1 MQKEIYLIQGLESED
16 YRAFNTRIT
25 GIVEYVEETTKPVSI
40 KYTIT
45 AKAPPALSV
54 IPFSRKKLAAIS
66 LGKSAQMPVHSLMD
80 ADGFYGAYK
89 VTEALPVRY
98 SKAWPDGEP
107 TPGAC
112 LLTLFAKKKTIDY
125 QTFIDRWHKSHT
137 PLSLRIHPLWNYNR
151 NVVDECLS
159 EDTTPFHGIVE
170 EQVRTSSDLL
180 NPFKFFG
187 HPLVIIPRMVSV
199 YTDTKSFIDYS
210 TMETFL
216 ATEYI
221 VKHK

>member
-16 YRAFNTRIT
+16 YKAFNTRIS
-25 GIVEYVEETTKPVSI
+25 GIVEYVEETIKPESI

-66 LGKSAQMPVHSLMD
+66 LAKTNHNPVHSFID

-98 SKAWPDGEP
+98 SKAWPDGEA

-112 LLTLFAKKKTIDY
+112 LLTLFAKKKNIDHR
-125 QTFIDRWHKSHT
+125 TFIDRWHNSHT

-151 NVVDECLS
+151 NVVEECIS
-159 EDTTPFHGIVE
+159 NDTAPFHGIVE

-187 HPLVIIPRMVSV
+187 NPLVIIPRMLSV
-199 YTDTKSFIDYS
+199 YTDTKSFIDYP

-221 VKHK
+221 VKHR